1 MISQTTEYAL
11 RAVVWLASHPD
22 RPLTAQ
28 QIAEA
33 TRVPAGYLA
42 KVLQGLSR
50 AGLLRSQRGLGGGF
64 TLARSSSDLSVWEVV
79 QAVDPIRRITACP
92 LGFEAHGA
100 RLCAL
105 HQELDDAI
113 ARLEKHFSR
122 TSIASL
128 IDPTGDAAP
137 LCAYMPKGKG
147 KATTAK
153 RAKRVRR

>member
-1 MISQTTEYAL
+1 VISQTTEYAL
-11 RAVVWLASHPD
+11 RAVVWLASQPD

-64 TLARSSSDLSVWEVV
+64 TLARPSSELSVWEVV
-79 QAVDPIRRITACP
+79 QAVDPIKRIKDCP
-92 LGFEAHGA
+92 LGIETHSH

-122 TSIASL
+122 CSIGSL
-128 IDPTGDAAP
+128 IQTDSDVAP
-137 LCAYMPKGKG
+137 LCAVPPKGKRG
-147 KATTAK
+147 KAAK
-153 RAKRVRR
+153 RARH